1 MEKKTAVANK
11 NANVEA
17 KKSPVG
23 SMFAAIVIPVALI
36 VCVLIYMFVL
46 GNPANFEG
54 GDPENHPL
62 PGNYLG
68 VVYKGGWVVPLLM
81 SLVLMVLIFS
91 IERAL
96 TISKAKGTKSVAA
109 FVRTISAK
117 LNQRDI
123 NGAIAACD
131 AQKGSVANVVKAG
144 LLKYK
149 EMQADHE
156 LLKAEKV
163 AAIQKEIEESTSLEL
178 PMLEKNLVV
187 ISTIASI
194 STLVGLIGTVLGMI
208 KAFAALATSGAAD
221 AVALSNGISE
231 ALINTATGI
240 TGSALAIVAYNFF
253 TSKIDELTYSI
264 DEAGFSI
271 ISTFAAQHDNA
282 GAPAT
287 ATTRTQTV

>member
-1 MEKKTAVANK
+1 MEKKTAVGSK
-11 NANVEA
+11 NANVE
-17 KKSPVG
+17 KKASPVG
-23 SMFAAIVIPVALI
+23 GIFATIVIPISII
-36 VCVLIYMFVL
+36 VCVLIYMFIL

-54 GDPENHPL
+54 GDPESHPL

-68 VVYKGGWVVPLLM
+68 IVYKGGWVVPILM
-81 SLVLMVLIFS
+81 SLVLMVFIFA

-96 TISKAKGTKSVAA
+96 TISKAKGNKSVAG

-131 AQKGSVANVVKAG
+131 AQKGSVANVVKSG

-149 EMQADHE
+149 EMQNEPE
-156 LLKAEKV
+156 LLKAEKI

-178 PMLEKNLVV
+178 PMLEKNLVI

-208 KAFAALATSGAAD
+208 KAFAALAQGGAPD
-221 AVALSNGISE
+221 AVGLANGISE
-231 ALINTATGI
+231 ALINTALGI
-240 TGSALAIVAYNFF
+240 TGSALAIIAYNYF

-271 ISTFAAQHDNA
+271 ISTFAAQHDTA
-282 GAPAT
+282 APVK
-287 ATTRTQTV
+287 TQTV

>member
-1 MEKKTAVANK
+1 MEKKTAAVSK
-11 NANVEA
+11 NANVET
-17 KKSPVG
+17 KKNPVG
-23 SMFAAIVIPVALI
+23 SAFAAIVIPVAYL
-36 VCVLIYMFVL
+36 VCLGIYLFVL

-54 GDPENHPL
+54 GDPANHPL

-68 VVYKGGWVVPLLM
+68 IVYKGGIVVSILM
-81 SLVLMVLIFS
+81 ALVLMVFIFS

-96 TISKAKGTKSVAA
+96 TISKAKGTKNIAQ

-123 NGAIAACD
+123 NGAMAACD

-144 LLKYK
+144 LIKYK
-149 EMQADHE
+149 EMQNEPE

-163 AAIQKEIEESTSLEL
+163 AAIQKEIEESTALEL

-194 STLVGLIGTVLGMI
+194 STLTGLIGTVLGMI
-208 KAFAALATSGAAD
+208 KAFAALATAGSPD
-221 AVALSNGISE
+221 AVALANGISE
-231 ALINTATGI
+231 ALINTALGV
-240 TGSALAIVAYNFF
+240 TGSALAIIAYNYF

-271 ISTFAAQHDNA
+271 ISTFASQHETTA
-282 GAPAT
+282 AP
-287 ATTRTQTV
+287 RHQTV

>member
-1 MEKKTAVANK
+1 MEKKTAVVSK
-11 NANVEA
+11 NANVETSS
-17 KKSPVG
+17 SPA
-23 SMFAAIVIPVALI
+23 SSIFATIVIPVAF
-36 VCVLIYMFVL
+36 VACVLIYMFVL
-46 GNPANFEG
+46 GSPTNFEG
-54 GDPENHPL
+54 GSNENHPL

-68 VVYKGGWVVPLLM
+68 IVYKGGWVVPVLM
-81 SLVLMVLIFS
+81 ALVLLVLIFC

-96 TISKAKGTKSVAA
+96 TIGKAKGTKNVAV
-109 FVRTISAK
+109 FVRNISAK

-131 AQKGSVANVVKAG
+131 VQKGSVGNVVKAG

-149 EMQADHE
+149 EMQGERE

-178 PMLEKNLVV
+178 PMLEKNLVI

-208 KAFAALATSGAAD
+208 KAFSALAAAGTPD
-221 AVALSNGISE
+221 ATALSNGISE
-231 ALINTATGI
+231 ALINTALGI
-240 TGSALAIVAYNFF
+240 TGSALAIIAYNYF

-264 DEAGFSI
+264 DEAGFSM
-271 ISTFAAQHDNA
+271 ISTFSSQHDDS
-282 GAPAT
+282 GRPAVNH
-287 ATTRTQTV
+287 TTTI